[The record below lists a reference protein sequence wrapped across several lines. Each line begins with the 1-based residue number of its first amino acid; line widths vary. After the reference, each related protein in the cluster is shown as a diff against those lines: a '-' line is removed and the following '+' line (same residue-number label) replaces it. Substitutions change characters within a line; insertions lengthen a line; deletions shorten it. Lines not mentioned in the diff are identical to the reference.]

1 MEWEMPSQMAK
12 ICHLVT
18 AKCEVMQTQPG
29 KAKAFSQTEQ

>member
-12 ICHLVT
+12 MCHLVT